1 MSFPLATKMF
11 QFTRFASH
19 NYEFI
24 VQCEHIVSVD
34 TSLTHLAAT
43 SGRQVHL
50 LLPLFPDERWV
61 ELLAVPGVYK
71 DSVVPHRQIYF
82 HDWDAPLRSVVEAL
96 GLVVA

>member
-1 MSFPLATKMF
+1 M
-11 QFTRFASH
+11 Q
-19 NYEFI
+19 
-24 VQCEHIVSVD
+24 HIVSVD

-61 ELLAVPGVYK
+61 ELFEVPGVYK
-71 DSVVPHRQIYF
+71 DWVIPHRQTCF
-82 HDWDAPLRSVVEAL
+82 NDWDAPLRSVAEIL